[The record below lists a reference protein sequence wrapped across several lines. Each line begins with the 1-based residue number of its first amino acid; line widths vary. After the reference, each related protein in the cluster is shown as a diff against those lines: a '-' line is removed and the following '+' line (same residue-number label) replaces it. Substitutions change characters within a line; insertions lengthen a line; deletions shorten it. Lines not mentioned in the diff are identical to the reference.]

1 MPQRAF
7 ARSRRWKGGGGVPD
21 VIVLDVNLPSM
32 NGWELASRLRRVVP
46 KAKILAFSIHSSE
59 EYVVRMARCG
69 ARGYVV
75 KDQPTAVLVEAIK
88 QVARGGLYFPAGM
101 NDALLSPTLKAFN
114 ASRKGTKNKK
124 HKSV

>member
-1 MPQRAF
+1 
-7 ARSRRWKGGGGVPD
+7 
-21 VIVLDVNLPSM
+21 M
-32 NGWELASRLRRVVP
+32 NGWELAGRLRRVAP

-69 ARGYVV
+69 ARGYVT
-75 KDQPTAVLVEAIK
+75 KDQPTAVLLEAIK
-88 QVARGGLYFPAGM
+88 QVARGGLHFPAGM

-114 ASRKGTKNKK
+114 ASRKGNKSKK